1 MNEYHL
7 TQLPMVVDSKYL
19 ALVEEDDIM
28 DFEDLEPRSKVKKPK
43 QLDDM
48 SVGDLKEYVAAL
60 QAEIVRVEA
69 AIKAKQA
76 HLEAM
81 NALFKSPE

>member
-1 MNEYHL
+1 
-7 TQLPMVVDSKYL
+7 
-19 ALVEEDDIM
+19 M
-28 DFEDLEPRSKVKKPK
+28 DFEDLEPRNKVKKPK
-43 QLDDM
+43 PLDDM

-69 AIKAKQA
+69 AIKSKQA

-81 NALFKSPE
+81 NSLFKAPGT

>member
-1 MNEYHL
+1 
-7 TQLPMVVDSKYL
+7 
-19 ALVEEDDIM
+19 M
-28 DFEDLEPRSKVKKPK
+28 DFEDLEPRNKIKKPK
-43 QLDDM
+43 PLDDM
-48 SVGDLKEYVAAL
+48 SVGDLKDYVAAL

-81 NALFKSPE
+81 NSLFKTPG

>member
-1 MNEYHL
+1 
-7 TQLPMVVDSKYL
+7 
-19 ALVEEDDIM
+19 M
-28 DFEDLEPRSKVKKPK
+28 DFEDLEPRNKAKKPK
-43 QLDDM
+43 PLDDM
-48 SVGDLKEYVAAL
+48 SVGDLKDYVAAL

-81 NALFKSPE
+81 NALFKAPG

>member
-1 MNEYHL
+1 
-7 TQLPMVVDSKYL
+7 
-19 ALVEEDDIM
+19 
-28 DFEDLEPRSKVKKPK
+28 VKKPK
-43 QLDDM
+43 PLDDM
-48 SVGDLKEYVAAL
+48 SVGDLKDYVAAL

-81 NALFKSPE
+81 NSLFKTLE

>member
-1 MNEYHL
+1 
-7 TQLPMVVDSKYL
+7 
-19 ALVEEDDIM
+19 M
-28 DFEDLEPRSKVKKPK
+28 DFEDLEPRNKVKKPK
-43 QLDDM
+43 PLDDM
-48 SVGDLKEYVAAL
+48 SVGDLKEYVTAL

-81 NALFKSPE
+81 NALFKGPG